1 VSGPLSGIRIID
13 LTSMISGP
21 VATMLLGDQ
30 GADVIKVE
38 PMTGD
43 LVRYMGPNRN
53 GLSAGFISANRS
65 KRSIAVDLKTDA
77 GVDVVKRLLASAD
90 VFVQNFR
97 PGAIQRMGFGEDVV
111 RGIKSDIVYV
121 SISGFGE
128 TGPYAHKR
136 VYDPVIQALSGL
148 AAIQRDPDSGRP
160 MMVRTIIPD
169 KTTAITAAQAITAAL
184 FARERSGQGQHVKLA
199 MLDTMVA
206 YLWPEGM
213 AGFTFIGKEIKAAR
227 AQFAQDLIFQTTDGY
242 ITAGAVSDAEWEGM
256 CRALEREEWIHD
268 ERFNTLNGRIV
279 NVSERLDMTAKVL
292 ATRSSAEWLS
302 RLDAQGVPCAPVLE
316 RHEVFDHEQVKRNEV
331 VSEYDHP
338 VAGRIRQPR
347 PAARFDKTPVELHRH
362 APVLGE
368 HTAELLAE
376 IELDADELAAKG
388 VVHTLG
394 IA

>member
-1 VSGPLSGIRIID
+1 LSGPLSGIRIVD

-38 PMTGD
+38 PLSGD
-43 LVRYMGPNRN
+43 LVRTMGPNRQ
-53 GLSAGFISANRS
+53 GLSAAFISSNHS
-65 KRSIAVDLKTDA
+65 KRSIAVDLKTAA
-77 GVDVVKRLLASAD
+77 GIDIVARLLASAD

-97 PGAIQRMGFGEDVV
+97 PGAIERMGFSEDVV
-111 RGIKSDIVYV
+111 RKIKSDIVYV

-148 AAIQRDPDSGRP
+148 AAIQRDRDSGRP
-160 MMVRTIIPD
+160 KMVRTIIPD

-213 AGFTFIGKEIKAAR
+213 AGFTFIGKEVKAAR

-256 CRALEREEWIHD
+256 CLALEREEWIQD
-268 ERFNTLNGRIV
+268 ERFNTPNGRIL
-279 NVSERLDMTAKVL
+279 NVAERLELTAEVL
-292 ATRSSAEWLS
+292 LTRSSAEWLS
-302 RLDAQGVPCAPVLE
+302 RLDAHGVPCAPVLE
-316 RHEVFDHEQVKRNEV
+316 RHEVFEHEQVRLNEM

-347 PAARFDKTPVELHRH
+347 PAARFDKTPAAINRH

-376 IELDADELAAKG
+376 LDLDVDELVAQR
-388 VVHTLG
+388 VVRAG
-394 IA
+394 GSA